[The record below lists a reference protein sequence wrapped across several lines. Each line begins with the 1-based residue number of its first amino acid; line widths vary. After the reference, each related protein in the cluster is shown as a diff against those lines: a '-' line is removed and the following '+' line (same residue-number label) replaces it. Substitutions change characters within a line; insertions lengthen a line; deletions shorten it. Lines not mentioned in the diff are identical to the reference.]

1 MQWAQIP
8 GHREISSA
16 VLVGTATFRGGARP
30 INKLSPFCSLGMTL
44 DKTISCRMLPKRVY
58 RIPISDNR
66 KKVITKKPSKEGLE
80 KNDQDLVSSEKC
92 ISIGQ
97 WQFWDGVS

>member
-1 MQWAQIP
+1 
-8 GHREISSA
+8 
-16 VLVGTATFRGGARP
+16 
-30 INKLSPFCSLGMTL
+30 
-44 DKTISCRMLPKRVY
+44 MLPKRVY